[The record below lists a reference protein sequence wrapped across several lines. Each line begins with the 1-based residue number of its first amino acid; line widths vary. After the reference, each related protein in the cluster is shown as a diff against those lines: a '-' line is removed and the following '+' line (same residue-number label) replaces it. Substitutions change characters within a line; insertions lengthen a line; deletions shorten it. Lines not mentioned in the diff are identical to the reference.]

1 MTIEILQL
9 CPLISALEQEL
20 AERYTVHR
28 FFEVDDKQAFLAEKA
43 AAIRGVVTGG
53 HIGIPADLAAAL
65 PNLEI
70 VSINGVGFD
79 KVDLVEAKRRGFRVS
94 NTPDVLTADVADLAL
109 GLILGHARLLPR
121 ADRHV
126 REGKWPSG
134 ELGLATRMSGRRYGI
149 FGLGRIGQAIATR
162 LEGFDARISY
172 SGRTKRDVA
181 YDYHATIED
190 LAANCDVL
198 VIAAAATPETRH
210 VVNRRVLEA
219 LGPKGTLVNVA
230 RGSLVDEKALVQAL
244 QEGVIAGAALD
255 VFEDEPRASE
265 AFFTMDNVVL
275 APHVGSGTHETRRAM
290 ADLVLAN
297 LDAHF
302 SGKALPT
309 PVAGT

>member
-181 YDYHATIED
+181 YDYHATIEE